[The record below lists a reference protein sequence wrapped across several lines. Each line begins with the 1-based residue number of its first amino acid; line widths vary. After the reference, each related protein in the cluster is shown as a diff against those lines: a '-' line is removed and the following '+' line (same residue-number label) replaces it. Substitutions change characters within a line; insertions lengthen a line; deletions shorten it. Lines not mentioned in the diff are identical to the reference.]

1 MTEKERNYQLRIL
14 PSAQH
19 ELEEIALLHKAL
31 SGSASAR
38 KVTDGLF
45 DAMHRLTLFPLSA
58 PTIREAEL
66 RRMGFRYAISGQYLI
81 FYRLIGDTVFVY
93 HIVHGKTDYPTLLR
107 GEFL

>member
-14 PSAQH
+14 PPAQH

-45 DAMHRLTLFPLSA
+45 DAMHNGRPF
-58 PTIREAEL
+58 
-66 RRMGFRYAISGQYLI
+66 
-81 FYRLIGDTVFVY
+81 
-93 HIVHGKTDYPTLLR
+93 
-107 GEFL
+107 